1 MTVYVDVVIIE
12 NLIMNYIILLATGL
26 VTKSSLKSIRLI
38 LASLLGAVYSVLAY
52 SGILKVY
59 SNIAMKILLSVI
71 IIYIA
76 FNPQNKKK
84 MWKTLVIFYLVSF
97 AFGGAAYALI
107 YIVRPQDIIM
117 KNGLFLGTYPLKS
130 ALLGGILVFVLI
142 IITFKFI
149 KRRLSAKDI
158 TYKIE
163 ITINKKEIKTNALID
178 TGNMLKEPITG
189 TPVIVVEKVL
199 LYDCIPKEILNNLEE
214 IIGGDF
220 EKIPEQ
226 IQTKYISK
234 LKLIPFS
241 SLGKEN
247 GMLLGIK
254 PEKVVITKEEE
265 THTYTNI
272 IIGIY
277 NKSLTKNGEYQ
288 SLMGMEFI

>member
-1 MTVYVDVVIIE
+1 
-12 NLIMNYIILLATGL
+12 
-26 VTKSSLKSIRLI
+26 
-38 LASLLGAVYSVLAY
+38 
-52 SGILKVY
+52 
-59 SNIAMKILLSVI
+59 MKILLSVI
-71 IIYIA
+71 IIYVA

-84 MWKTLVIFYLVSF
+84 MWKTLVIFYLISF

-107 YIVRPQDIIM
+107 YIVKPQDIIM

-130 ALLGGILVFVLI
+130 TLLGGIIVFTFI

-149 KRRLSAKDI
+149 KRKFNTKDI

-163 ITINKKEIKTNALID
+163 IRINEKEIKTNALID

-189 TPVIVVEKVL
+189 TPVIIVEKVL
-199 LYDCIPKEILNNLEE
+199 LYDCMPKEILNNLEE

-220 EKIPEQ
+220 EKIPKH

-247 GMLLGIK
+247 GILLGIK
-254 PEKVVITKEEE
+254 PEEVVVTKDEEKI
-265 THTYTNI
+265 TYTNI